1 MKIYISKCVARI
13 IQSSRP
19 LRLAIVEGLHVSDSR
34 RGARAASTHLG
45 GKGLKA
51 MLTISDHDGVTGLD
65 PVWDKGGRP
74 SLYDPSFCI
83 QVRRLA
89 RLGLPCTTK
98 QLAAFFDVCERT
110 VERWKALFPE
120 FCQSIREGRLPSDC
134 LVAERLFERAVGF
147 ECIEQQAFKIKRV
160 VARRNALRFSVAVS

>member
-1 MKIYISKCVARI
+1 
-13 IQSSRP
+13 
-19 LRLAIVEGLHVSDSR
+19 
-34 RGARAASTHLG
+34 
-45 GKGLKA
+45 

-110 VERWKALFPE
+110 IERWKAQFPE